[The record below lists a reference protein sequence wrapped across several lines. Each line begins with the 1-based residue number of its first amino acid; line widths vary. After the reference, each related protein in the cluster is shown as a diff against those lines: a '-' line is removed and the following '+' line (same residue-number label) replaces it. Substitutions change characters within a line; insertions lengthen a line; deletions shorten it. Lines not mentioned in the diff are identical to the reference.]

1 MDESDSYMKL
11 IDQRLDALQ
20 LQLDDV
26 TGGAATVELDQS
38 RVGRLSRMEALQA
51 QAMHT
56 ESLARAKRQL
66 IALQHAKRRIQNDEF
81 GLCLQC
87 DEDIASARLQLD
99 PSVTLCITCAEKKER
114 GC

>member
-1 MDESDSYMKL
+1 MEL
-11 IDQRLDALQ
+11 INHQ
-20 LQLDDV
+20 LEELKAQLADV

-56 ESLARAKRQL
+56 ESLARAKRQV

-81 GLCLQC
+81 GLCLRC
-87 DEDIASARLQLD
+87 DEDIAPARLRLD
-99 PSVTLCITCAEKKER
+99 PSVTLCIGCAEKKEQS
-114 GC
+114 